1 METHLTPTFYGCLC
15 IGVIAC
21 ALIMPQGLAA
31 VDRLLAGQPERFDLD
46 NWGDGNRYV
55 DEIQPAIWPRVVTAI
70 GGALLFA
77 ALLTLMFLC
86 QQLAP

>member
-1 METHLTPTFYGCLC
+1 
-15 IGVIAC
+15 
-21 ALIMPQGLAA
+21 
-31 VDRLLAGQPERFDLD
+31 
-46 NWGDGNRYV
+46 V

>member
-46 NWGDGNRYV
+46 NWGTEIGTWTRYSR
-55 DEIQPAIWPRVVTAI
+55 PSGHASLP
-70 GGALLFA
+70 
-77 ALLTLMFLC
+77 
-86 QQLAP
+86 P